1 MAELRYG
8 ATYSDRAINTVKNVV
23 INTFSSDSDF
33 FDKLERADIGNA
45 LPMMQNRDQYVDEAL
60 KEYEPTEHFE
70 VMHRPDKMRQGKTTY
85 KSEKLPRAL
94 QKSINETE
102 VWFLLEN
109 PIEFK
114 NETLTTTPAEQ
125 QATDLAFDMFNKLV
139 KEVRF
144 NVRTKQAKR
153 LAGAETE
160 SAKYYRIYRDTAT
173 NRLRV
178 KCSILSRSK
187 GYRLRPLFDEY
198 GDLIA
203 FGWMYRVRNQDNKQ
217 TDRIEVETAQAHYI
231 YTKETGGWTMLKE
244 ANLTGKINV
253 IYYQQ
258 DKAWKGAEA
267 RITRLELIDSKIA
280 DVNNYFSAPKMIV
293 PADVL
298 HSLPDSTRDAGEVIL
313 TKGDVDHSKALRY
326 LEFPTA
332 PELQQQEITNLIET
346 IQMDTLTPPF
356 DFKSM
361 SGLGQLSGE
370 AIERAMALGMI
381 KRSLNIEIYQE
392 LIDREVNLLKAILPL
407 IYPEVSQD
415 QAQALDISA
424 SFISPF
430 VANDNEKWR
439 DISLL
444 YERGAISAE
453 TTVTQLNLFED
464 GWQDEVDRIKERAGV
479 LTATLTTTN
488 DTTV

>member
-1 MAELRYG
+1 MAELTYNTTYLERAANSLKNIIIN
-8 ATYSDRAINTVKNVV
+8 ATGSN
-23 INTFSSDSDF
+23 SDF
-33 FDKLERADIGNA
+33 FDRLERADISNA
-45 LPMMQNRDQYVDEAL
+45 VNMMQNRDADVEKAL
-60 KEYEPTEHFE
+60 KEYDPEQHWE
-70 VMHRPDKMRQGKTTY
+70 VMHRPDKIRQGKTTY
-85 KSEKLPRAL
+85 RSEKLPRAL

-109 PIEFK
+109 PIEFR
-114 NETLTTTPAEQ
+114 NDTPALPTTT
-125 QATDLAFDMFNKLV
+125 ATLPQTDVAFDMFNKLL
-139 KEVRF
+139 KDVRF
-144 NVRTKQAKR
+144 NTRTKQAKR
-153 LAGAETE
+153 IAGAETE
-160 SAKYYRIYRDTAT
+160 SAKYYRIYRDIAT
-173 NRLRV
+173 NHLRV
-178 KCSILSRSK
+178 KCSILCRQE
-187 GYRLRPLFDEY
+187 GYSLRPMFDEY

-203 FGWMYRVRNQDNKQ
+203 FGWMYRVKTGDMHYS
-217 TDRIEVETAQAHYI
+217 DRIEIETATNHYI
-231 YTKETGGWTMLKE
+231 YTKNKGGWDMVKE
-244 ANLTGKINV
+244 VNLTGKINV
-253 IYYQQ
+253 IYYRQE
-258 DKAWKGAEA
+258 KAWKGAEA

-332 PELQQQEITNLIET
+332 PELQKQEIDNLIET

-361 SGLGQLSGE
+361 SGLGSLSGE

-381 KRSLNIEIYQE
+381 KRALNIEIYQE
-392 LIDREVNLLKAILPL
+392 LIDREVSLLKAILPL
-407 IYPEVSQD
+407 VYPEISAGAASQ
-415 QAQALDISA
+415 LDITA
-424 SFISPF
+424 TFVSPF

-453 TTVTQLNLFED
+453 TAVTQLNLYED
-464 GWQDEVDRIKERAGV
+464 SWEEEVTRLKERSNNADIN
-479 LTATLTTTN
+479 TLTKS
-488 DTTV
+488 